1 LEPAAHLISVTK
13 YITELS
19 FELEGLIAMKPCHR
33 RVLPILFV
41 LALCGAAQVSA
52 QSYKVESAAVAA
64 PSELSAA
71 VRDTLS
77 PQALRVTGPS
87 GVICEIWV
95 RKAIPGHAA
104 AQNLGV
110 VYTQLQ
116 EGTLVAAIRFPAD
129 LKDYRRQTVKA
140 GVYTLRYALSPV
152 NGNHQGVAPQRD
164 FLLAIP
170 AAADQDPAN
179 VTEAQ
184 TIELSKKSTS
194 TNHASVWSLT
204 PGDGAAGSD
213 PAISHDNDADLWIA
227 QFNVSIAAGGAPAP
241 VRMGLVVAGF
251 GPEV

>member
-1 LEPAAHLISVTK
+1 
-13 YITELS
+13 
-19 FELEGLIAMKPCHR
+19 MKVFFR
-33 RVLPILFV
+33 RVLPICLV
-41 LALCGAAQVSA
+41 LTLCAVVQVSA
-52 QSYKVESAAVAA
+52 QGYKVESASAAA

-71 VRDTLS
+71 VRDSLS
-77 PQALRVTGPS
+77 PQALRVSGPS
-87 GVICEIWV
+87 GVVCEIWL
-95 RKAIPGHAA
+95 RKSVPGQAA

-170 AAADQDPAN
+170 AAADKDPAN
-179 VTEAQ
+179 VSAAQ

-194 TNHASVWSLT
+194 TNHASVWSLM
-204 PGDGAAGSD
+204 PGDGAAGAA
-213 PAISHDNDADLWIA
+213 PAVTHDGDADLWIA
-227 QFNVSIAAGGAPAP
+227 QFGVSVAGTPL
-241 VRMGLVVAGF
+241 RMGLVVVGF

>member
-1 LEPAAHLISVTK
+1 MIV
-13 YITELS
+13 
-19 FELEGLIAMKPCHR
+19 MKVFFR
-33 RVLPILFV
+33 SALPIFF
-41 LALCGAAQVSA
+41 AMMLCAAARVSA
-52 QSYKVESAAVAA
+52 QGYKVESATAAA
-64 PSELSAA
+64 PAELSAA

-77 PQALRVTGPS
+77 PQALRVSGPS
-87 GVICEIWV
+87 GVVCEIWL
-95 RKAIPGHAA
+95 RKTVPGQAA
-104 AQNLGV
+104 TQNLGV
-110 VYTQLQ
+110 IYTQLQ

-179 VTEAQ
+179 VTAAQ

-194 TNHASVWSLT
+194 TNHASVWSLM
-204 PGDGAAGSD
+204 PGDGAAG
-213 PAISHDNDADLWIA
+213 AAAAVTHDGDADLWIA
-227 QFNVSIAAGGAPAP
+227 QFGVSIAGTP